1 MQYGSTG
8 LGASPNR
15 FMTFSVNITSAGRL
29 RSLKCSRDMALKFVR
44 SLDASQPL
52 IVFGVRLVTYY
63 YGLAMCI
70 PPLPA
75 ATPHRFRLAGR

>member
-15 FMTFSVNITSAGRL
+15 FMTYPVNITSAGRS
-29 RSLKCSRDMALKFVR
+29 RSLKCSLDMALKLVR
-44 SLDASQPL
+44 SLYVSQPL
-52 IVFGVRLVTYY
+52 IVFGVPSVTYD

-70 PPLPA
+70 PHVPA
-75 ATPHRFRLAGR
+75 AKLHRFRLAGR